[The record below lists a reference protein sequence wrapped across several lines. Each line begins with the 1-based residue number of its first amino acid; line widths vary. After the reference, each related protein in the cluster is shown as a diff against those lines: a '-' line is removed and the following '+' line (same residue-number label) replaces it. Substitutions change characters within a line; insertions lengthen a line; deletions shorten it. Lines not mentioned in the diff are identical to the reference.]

1 MNWQREQQCGRRGQ
15 AGWQGESGF
24 LGPPRPEARP
34 AFKRQS
40 PVALRVLPF
49 VACSKSFTS
58 MNPPHSFLSCFPV
71 YSCCI
76 YFCHSSLKKQGLLA
90 PLSRFTKQNE
100 GQNLSVSRKER
111 SGRVL
116 SPLPQHPTML
126 PSWHSFHGCALQ
138 LDTLWLLGREKQILF
153 IQKVPFLPR
162 GSIKAVAHLG
172 GPCGGQLSV
181 LAAGSKCGLS

>member
-1 MNWQREQQCGRRGQ
+1 MGLEGPGPALGEVVLKPWLPFLALSQGRVDELAEGAAVWEEG
-15 AGWQGESGF
+15 AGWLAGGSGF

-100 GQNLSVSRKER
+100 GQNLSVGKIWKSLEPPAPPPNHA
-111 SGRVL
+111 S
-116 SPLPQHPTML
+116 SMA
-126 PSWHSFHGCALQ
+126 F
-138 LDTLWLLGREKQILF
+138 
-153 IQKVPFLPR
+153 FLRLCP
-162 GSIKAVAHLG
+162 
-172 GPCGGQLSV
+172 
-181 LAAGSKCGLS
+181 AAGHPLAVGKGEADHFYPESSFSA